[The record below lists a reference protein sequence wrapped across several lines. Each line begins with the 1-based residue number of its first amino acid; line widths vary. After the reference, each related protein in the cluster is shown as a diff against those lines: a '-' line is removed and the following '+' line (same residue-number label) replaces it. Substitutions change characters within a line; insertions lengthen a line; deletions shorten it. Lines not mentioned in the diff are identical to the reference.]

1 MQQTLEIQHEGALL
15 QLHFDNILPRATLTI
30 NGVIRETVSSIQPTI
45 TLKLTSPLQ
54 TGYEYHDFL
63 EATVKYTAT
72 EVSAVL
78 QISDTELIHTA
89 IERTLVSDPE
99 DRQI

>member
-1 MQQTLEIQHEGALL
+1 MRQILETRHEGALL
-15 QLHFDNILPRATLTI
+15 QLHFDNNQPRATLTI
-30 NGVIRETVSSIQPTI
+30 NGVIRETVSSIQPSI

-63 EATVKYTAT
+63 EAIVKYTPT

-78 QISDTELIHTA
+78 QISDTELIHTT
-89 IERTLVSDPE
+89 IERTTVSDPE